1 MRLVSIIMGIYNC
14 AATLPEALDSVLAQ
28 TFSDW
33 ELILCDDCSTDTSL
47 DIAQAYA
54 KQFPQKIK
62 VIRNA
67 ENSKLAYT
75 LNHCLRYATGEY
87 IARMDGDD
95 ISLPQR
101 LQKQVEFLDA
111 NPDFAVV
118 STAMISFDENGDRG
132 VRRKDEYPDKYSLA
146 ANPCFDHATIM
157 MRKTVFE
164 KLGGYT
170 VSRRTERAQD
180 YELWFR
186 FFAAGF
192 KGYNMQEPLYKVRE
206 NTTTFS
212 RRTLRSRL
220 YIVQTMFIGYRLL
233 HYPLKY
239 YVYILKQIVTGLTP
253 VFLLNFYRK
262 HQDKKTLCMDL

>member
-1 MRLVSIIMGIYNC
+1 MGVYNC
-14 AATLPEALDSVLAQ
+14 ERTLPSAIDSILTQ
-28 TFSDW
+28 TFINW
-33 ELILCDDCSTDTSL
+33 ELILCDDCSTDTTL
-47 DIAQAYA
+47 NIAQTYGAH
-54 KQFPQKIK
+54 FPDKIK

-67 ENSKLAYT
+67 VNSKLPFT
-75 LNHCLRYATGEY
+75 LNHCLEHSSGEY

-95 ISLPQR
+95 ISLPER

-118 STAMISFDENGDRG
+118 STAMIPFDENGDRG
-132 VRRKDEYPDKYSLA
+132 VRKKDECPDKYSLA

-157 MRKTVFE
+157 MRKTVFD

-170 VSRRTERAQD
+170 VSRRTERGQD
-180 YELWFR
+180 YDLWFR

-206 NTTTFS
+206 NATTFS

-239 YVYILKQIVTGLTP
+239 YVYILKQLVAGLTP
-253 VFLLNFYRK
+253 AILLNFYRK
-262 HQDKKTLCMDL
+262 LRDKKSQCVG